1 MWELERVPFQLYHQ
15 VCRIAVHGIIERP
28 GIDFSGKLVTSAVY
42 LKHWMTLLATQFWNV
57 FTDKISN
64 LVTKSYIERIRN
76 SWASIKHW
84 NHCLVLS
91 KIWYLLMLCHHGQL
105 VKYCYS
111 ISDVWS
117 KSLRHTGIFFQLILF
132 LIFNIII
139 TMKGEKEQSEL
150 SNNYTFHQS
159 SFDHLSFWLYL
170 TTWWLRLWPNRI
182 TQRTVCHATTKRI
195 H

>member
-1 MWELERVPFQLYHQ
+1 MQDCCPWYYRETRNWLLRKVGYISC
-15 VCRIAVHGIIERP
+15 V
-28 GIDFSGKLVTSAVY
+28 
-42 LKHWMTLLATQFWNV
+42 LKTLNDPLGYPVWNV

-64 LVTKSYIERIRN
+64 LVTKSHIERIRK

-84 NHCLVLS
+84 NHCLMLS
-91 KIWYLLMLCHHGQL
+91 KIWYLLMLCHHGRL